1 MPGES
6 PSATVT
12 GCAPRPQ
19 EKEQAER
26 GVEVLTGQMLKGDE
40 QAWIQFHQQYSGRLF
55 RYLLVMLHGNEQGAS
70 EMLQITMAR
79 VARYLHRFTQ
89 EEVLWCWLTRLAR
102 NAAID
107 EYRKNAA
114 HRERLAHYHDH
125 QATHPPIPPDESGQ
139 ILRSALEACLESLP
153 LEDRS
158 LIERKYF
165 DREPL
170 LQIALSLGIT
180 EKAAESRL
188 LRARRA
194 LKNLLLNRLH
204 EES

>member
-1 MPGES
+1 
-6 PSATVT
+6 
-12 GCAPRPQ
+12 
-19 EKEQAER
+19 
-26 GVEVLTGQMLKGDE
+26 
-40 QAWIQFHQQYSGRLF
+40 
-55 RYLLVMLHGNEQGAS
+55 MLHGNEPGAS
-70 EMLQITMAR
+70 EVLQITMTR

-89 EEVLWCWLTRLAR
+89 EEVFWCWLIRLAR

-107 EYRKNAA
+107 EYRKHAA
-114 HRERLAHYHDH
+114 HQERLAHYQDH
-125 QATHPPIPPDESGQ
+125 QAAYPADPPDQSDQ
-139 ILRSALEACLESLP
+139 ILRSSLEECLESLP

-188 LRARRA
+188 LRARRT
-194 LKNLLLNRLH
+194 LKNLLLKRLH
-204 EES
+204 EESPY